1 MKSTIT
7 KQVKWLVVVA
17 VLLISPCIFAQE
29 EVVAVGT
36 ETEAVP
42 ATTATEADAPVI
54 DEATQE
60 DYVELTDQATT
71 KPPEPPKPSYKKHVI
86 ILMYSM
92 GLPVGGSWDY
102 ISQYGWRGTS
112 IEYRYRIFPQFSV
125 GATLGWNLWDDKESG
140 TWSRDNLTVTGTQIR
155 WLDVFALAATT
166 HVWLT
171 KSEVFLPYLGTEI
184 GAYWASRY
192 TDMGWWAK
200 EESGWHFGIAPEI
213 GFIVPANRGVQF
225 AFSVEYKYLV
235 KTSDLP
241 EEMFLTFNVGIGFLK

>member
-7 KQVKWLVVVA
+7 KQVKWLVVVT

-29 EVVAVGT
+29 EVVAVDT

-42 ATTATEADAPVI
+42 ATTDTAGDIAASDGAAEG
-54 DEATQE
+54 
-60 DYVELTDQATT
+60 DYVELTDQAAA
-71 KPPEPPKPSYKKHVI
+71 KQAQPPKPAYKKHVI

-92 GLPVGGSWDY
+92 GLPLGGSWDY

-112 IEYRYRIFPQFSV
+112 FEYRYRIIPQFSV
-125 GATLGWNLWDDKESG
+125 GANIGWNMWDDKEKG

-155 WLDVFALAATT
+155 WLDTFTLAATT
-166 HVWLT
+166 HAWLT
-171 KSEVFLPYLGTEI
+171 KSEVFLPYLGTEL

-192 TDMGWWAK
+192 TDMGWWAE

-225 AFSVEYKYLV
+225 AFSVKYKYLV